1 MARKAEKKTARAKA
15 AQAKKSAKRKTA
27 SAGST
32 AAKTTK
38 KAAKGKKKTA
48 RKAVKKSVKKS
59 AAATKTAKKKP
70 AGKAAKTTKKA
81 AKSKKKTARKAVK
94 KSVKKSA
101 AATKTAKKKP
111 AGKAAKGTPRS
122 KKKTVPARSTKSAQ
136 PASRKVPKR
145 IVARRTISR
154 AHAEAVAARKRAEAE
169 LAARMVAERQAAE
182 KQTQHY
188 TKAVGFFNNRK
199 FSRALK
205 WFEKAAEGPEPTLRH
220 RAQVHA
226 RICAERVSAT
236 KLKLKTAD
244 DYYNYGIKLI
254 NDRELEQAGRCLEK
268 ALRLSADGDHIHYA
282 ASLVHALQG
291 DAAAAVESLRRAI
304 ELNGRNRSLARTDA
318 DLSSLR
324 DHPAWTELISP
335 NAPSRPTV

>member
-1 MARKAEKKTARAKA
+1 MCIRRRAGPLCPLTLSSVIPVALKAKKKA
-15 AQAKKSAKRKTA
+15 AKPKAARPKRSAKRKTA
-27 SAGST
+27 SAPST
-32 AAKTTK
+32 AAKTRK
-38 KAAKGKKKTA
+38 KPAKGKTKTA
-48 RKAVKKSVKKS
+48 PKAVKN
-59 AAATKTAKKKP
+59 
-70 AGKAAKTTKKA
+70 
-81 AKSKKKTARKAVK
+81 R
-94 KSVKKSA
+94 VKKSA

-122 KKKTVPARSTKSAQ
+122 KKKTVPARSAKSAQ

-145 IVARRTISR
+145 IVARRTISH
-154 AHAEAVAARKRAEAE
+154 AYAEAIAARKRAEAE
-169 LAARMVAERQAAE
+169 LAARMAAERQAAE

-188 TKAVGFFNNRK
+188 EKAVGFFNNRK
-199 FSRALK
+199 FSRALQ
-205 WFEKAAEGPEPTLRH
+205 WFEKAAEGPESTLRH

-226 RICAERVSAT
+226 RICTERVSAT

-254 NDRELEQAGRCLEK
+254 NDRELEEAGRCLEK

-282 ASLVHALQG
+282 ASVVHALRG
-291 DAAAAVESLRRAI
+291 AAVAAVESLRRAI
-304 ELNGRNRSLARTDA
+304 ELNERNRSLARTDA

-335 NAPSRPTV
+335 NAPSQPTL

>member
-1 MARKAEKKTARAKA
+1 MARKAEKKTAKAKA
-15 AQAKKSAKRKTA
+15 AQTKKSAKRKTA

-59 AAATKTAKKKP
+59 AAATKTVNKRTA
-70 AGKAAKTTKKA
+70 AKAAKA
-81 AKSKKKTARKAVK
+81 
-94 KSVKKSA
+94 
-101 AATKTAKKKP
+101 
-111 AGKAAKGTPRS
+111 TPRS
-122 KKKTVPARSTKSAQ
+122 KKKTVPARSVKSAQ

-145 IVARRTISR
+145 IVARRTISA
-154 AHAEAVAARKRAEAE
+154 AHVEAIAARKRAEAE

-188 TKAVGFFNNRK
+188 AKAVGFFNNRK
-199 FSRALK
+199 FSRALQ
-205 WFEKAAEGPEPTLRH
+205 WFEKVTEGPDPTLRH
-220 RAQVHA
+220 RGQVHA

-254 NDRELEQAGRCLEK
+254 NDRELEEAGRCLEK

-282 ASLVHALQG
+282 ASVVHALQG

-324 DHPAWTELISP
+324 DHPAWSELISP
-335 NAPSRPTV
+335 NAPSQPTL